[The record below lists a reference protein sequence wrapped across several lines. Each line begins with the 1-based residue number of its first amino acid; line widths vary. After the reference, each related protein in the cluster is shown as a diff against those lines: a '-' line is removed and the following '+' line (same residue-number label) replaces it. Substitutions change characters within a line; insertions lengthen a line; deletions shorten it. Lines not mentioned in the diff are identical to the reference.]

1 MAKHISIFLIL
12 ILNLFFL
19 SPKSVLAIT
28 DPLSV
33 PNNKF
38 GVHIFSEKDLP
49 DAQKLIN
56 TSGDWGYVTFV
67 ITEGERDHDRWQK
80 VFDQMRRDH
89 LIPIVRLATKA
100 SGDTWE
106 IPKIE
111 EINNW
116 IAFLNSLNWVIE
128 NRYVIISNEPNHS
141 SEWGGKID
149 PETYATYLKN
159 FSQALH
165 TASPDFF
172 VLPAGLDAS
181 ANNSVKT
188 MDETKFIRA
197 MLKAE
202 PDVFNFIDGWN
213 SHSYP
218 NPAFSGKETDVG
230 RGTINTFDWE
240 LTYLKTL
247 GATKSLPVFITE
259 TGWSNVDSSE
269 DQIASRLI
277 YAYKNVWSDSR
288 IVAVTPFILNYPNPP
303 FEQFS
308 WKKADGSFYSF
319 YTTISNLPKIA
330 GAPKQIV
337 KGDILAVFAQ
347 PVIPLGS
354 EYVGAILA
362 KNTGQ
367 SIWSQNNIS
376 IGSESS
382 DFTIKPFSFQEI
394 EPTRLGLIVFKA
406 AAPENTGIYTK
417 SLFLAD
423 TENKKITNSFSI
435 EAYVVKID
443 QNQINNYFTG
453 VQRYIK
459 GLLKI

>member
-1 MAKHISIFLIL
+1 M
-12 ILNLFFL
+12 
-19 SPKSVLAIT
+19 AIT

-38 GVHIFSEKDLP
+38 GIHIFSEKDLP
-49 DAQKLIN
+49 DAAKLVN
-56 TSGDWGYVTFV
+56 TNGDWGYVTVV
-67 ITEGERDHDRWQK
+67 ITEGERDQDRWQK
-80 VFDQMRRDH
+80 VFDEMRRGH

-100 SGDTWE
+100 NGNTWE
-106 IPKIE
+106 IPTDT

-141 SEWGGKID
+141 AEWGGKID
-149 PETYATYLKN
+149 PASYATYLKK

-165 TASPDFF
+165 SASSDFF

-181 ANNSVKT
+181 ANNSAKT
-188 MDETKFIRA
+188 MEETKFIRG

-218 NPAFSGKETDVG
+218 NPAFSGKETDIG
-230 RGTINTFDWE
+230 RGTIDTFDWE
-240 LTYLKTL
+240 LAYLKTL
-247 GATKSLPVFITE
+247 GVTKNLPVFITE
-259 TGWSNVDSSE
+259 TGWSNVDASE
-269 DQIASRLI
+269 DLITSRLI
-277 YAYKNVWSDSR
+277 YAYKNVWSDNR
-288 IVAVTPFILNYPNPP
+288 VVAVTPFILNYPNPP
-303 FEQFS
+303 FAQFS
-308 WKKADGSFYSF
+308 WKKADESFYSF
-319 YTTISNLPKIA
+319 YTAISNLSKIA
-330 GAPKQIV
+330 GAPKQIT
-337 KGDILAVFAQ
+337 KGDILAAFAQ
-347 PVIPLGS
+347 PIIPIGS

-376 IGSESS
+376 IGSETS
-382 DFTIKPFSFQEI
+382 DFSIKPLSFQEI

-417 SLFLAD
+417 SLFLKDAKN
-423 TENKKITNSFSI
+423 EKITNTFSI

-443 QNQINNYFTG
+443 QNQINNYFAG
-453 VQRYIK
+453 VQKYIK